1 MANITEFPIPT
12 KVLDPA
18 DYPEFVG
25 ATGAAGADG
34 ADGAA
39 GDDGAD
45 GKTVLNGAVDP
56 TSEGVDGDFYI
67 NTASNEIFGPKAAG
81 VWGTGTSLVGPTG
94 ATGATGATGPAGD
107 VSSPDDSVA
116 TIVELTQD
124 AYDELDPKVA
134 DRLYLIVD

>member
-25 ATGAAGADG
+25 ATGAAGA
-34 ADGAA
+34 A
-39 GDDGAD
+39 GAD

-56 TSEGVDGDFYI
+56 TTEGVDGDFYI
-67 NTASNEIFGPKAAG
+67 NTASNEIFGPKTAG

>member
-1 MANITEFPIPT
+1 MANITQFPIPT

-25 ATGAAGADG
+25 ATGAAGATG
-34 ADGAA
+34 ADGA
-39 GDDGAD
+39 DGAD

-56 TSEGVDGDFYI
+56 TTEGVDGDFYI

-81 VWGTGTSLVGPTG
+81 VWGTGTSLVGP
-94 ATGATGATGPAGD
+94 TGATGATGPAGD